1 MRKTIDS
8 INLVEADLPGMEDEI
23 CAFLAGFLQFSS
35 HGIYFPKEGE
45 NRDLTFLPQEKR
57 LLIPLVWK
65 EKFLGMLMLAGLR
78 VSRVKRLLPWIQ
90 ELARLVIERVAV
102 SRAMNQD
109 LQTGLATEE
118 CFFDQME
125 EAATNVRSYIS
136 DPVQTGQNAP
146 LYKMCMGMVVICWYD
161 GLRVSREFDYEFSQY
176 IHDAMARIIKRNL
189 PGHAVAASLGRHEGR
204 HDFGIIFNAPGR
216 SACQKLSENLLLKLE
231 EQIFTDGPSGR
242 GYKPVLYAGHAIYPQ
257 DMRGDELWLPM
268 FEQAMRLRDRA
279 RLAARAACANGNNKK
294 NIMSF
299 AGILHNGGRL
309 LEDAENGRA
318 RINLGLAVNAKEGMR
333 FHVYGADG
341 QGGEILKGQI
351 VLLEADIMDSSAE
364 IFYLRDAAIPLLRG
378 DRLRPVSADDSS
390 IDLACGNS
398 SDDANLLSGDSIK
411 SHGAFLSCFPGLAAR
426 CDKYVLAL
434 VRIGINDDAGK
445 VDDFFRFAEKSSETE
460 SGITASYGSNGL
472 IFFLP
477 GKNAAEAKKY
487 FLKYWECAKS
497 LGLEFACGLFE
508 WPIPNFGKMES
519 EQCVLKAM
527 EYAALL
533 PEPHIGEFNSM
544 ALTIS
549 ADKKFSLGDKFGSI
563 QEYKLAL
570 LADPENALARNSL
583 AVCLGAL
590 GKLNEAKKLLGEA
603 MEHTRDAGLRAKI
616 CYNLGTIFQKD
627 GDVDGAWSWYRKC
640 LKHDRKHV
648 FAWLRIGQ
656 LSEHKG
662 RKTNARRYYLQAAS
676 LAGNDSDV
684 LNIAQRNLARLESG
698 GKENDRAMSILH
710 DSLLRKPSDAA
721 SLAMLAQM
729 YLGKNGDAA
738 VAEMLASKSVKI
750 SNDSQA
756 WEILARA
763 LEAQGKTAE
772 AEKAR
777 LRAKK

>member
-8 INLVEADLPGMEDEI
+8 INIAEADLPGMEEEV
-23 CAFLAGFLQFSS
+23 CALLSGFLQFSG

-45 NRDLTFLPQEKR
+45 NRDLTFLPLEKR

-65 EKFLGMLMLAGLR
+65 DKFLGMLMLAGLR
-78 VSRVKRLLPWIQ
+78 VSRVKRLMPWLP

-102 SRAMNQD
+102 SRAMNMD

-125 EAATNVRSYIS
+125 ETASIVRSYIS

-146 LYKMCMGMVVICWYD
+146 LHKMCLGMVVVCWYD

-176 IHDAMARIIKRNL
+176 IHDAMARAIKRAL
-189 PGHAVAASLGRHEGR
+189 HEQAVAASLGRHEGR

-216 SACQKLSENLLLKLE
+216 GACQKLAKNLLVKLGG
-231 EQIFTDGPSGR
+231 QIFTDGPSGR
-242 GYKPVLYAGHAIYPQ
+242 GYRPVLYAGHAIYPQ

-279 RLAARAACANGNNKK
+279 RLAARAACANGDADE

-299 AGILHNGGRL
+299 ADILHTGGRL

-333 FHVYGADG
+333 FHVYGEDG
-341 QGGEILKGQI
+341 QGGKILKGQI
-351 VLLEADIMDSSAE
+351 VLLEAGVMESSAE

-378 DRLRPVSADDSS
+378 DRLKPVSMAESTLEFADES
-390 IDLACGNS
+390 S
-398 SDDANLLSGDSIK
+398 SDENLLVGNAIK
-411 SHGAFLSCFPGLAAR
+411 SHGAFLSLFPGLASK

-434 VRIGINDDAGK
+434 VRIGCHDGNADE
-445 VDDFFRFAEKSSETE
+445 FFKFAEKSSETE
-460 SGITASYGSNGL
+460 PGLTASYGSNGL

-477 GKNAAEAKKY
+477 GKSAAETKND
-487 FLKYWECAKS
+487 FLKYWECAKN

-508 WPIPNFGKMES
+508 WPMPNFGKMDS

-527 EYAALL
+527 EYASLL

-549 ADKKFSLGDKFGSI
+549 ADKKFSLGDKFGAI

-570 LADPENALARNSL
+570 LADPANALARNSL

-590 GKLNEAKKLLGEA
+590 GKLSEAKKLLGEA
-603 MEHTRDAGLRAKI
+603 MDDARDAGLKAKI

-648 FAWLRIGQ
+648 FAWLRTGQ
-656 LSEHKG
+656 LSEQKG
-662 RKTNARRYYLQAAS
+662 RKANARRYYLQAAR

-698 GKENDRAMSILH
+698 SKENESAMAILH
-710 DSLLRKPSDAA
+710 DSLVRKPSDAA

-738 VAEMLASKSVKI
+738 VAEMLASKSVKL
-750 SNDSQA
+750 SNDPHA